1 MKILFFHAGLGYGGA
16 SKMMASIANNLSSMH
31 EVILMTY
38 RNDNV
43 KQNLNKS
50 VKFEYN
56 PETGQNEIVQKID
69 NETGLPLYVS
79 FDDAWQIITKEL
91 HEVDSFEELMS
102 ELQRLAKTKAFFAQL
117 YKNTSSIGNDI
128 QL

>member
-56 PETGQNEIVQKID
+56 P
-69 NETGLPLYVS
+69 
-79 FDDAWQIITKEL
+79 
-91 HEVDSFEELMS
+91 
-102 ELQRLAKTKAFFAQL
+102 L
-117 YKNTSSIGNDI
+117 YKNPFKPLEISGQIIELHKYLIANNI
-128 QL
+128 AVNIIL